1 VIICTDTR
9 TDLTPAQLAWMVKC
23 SIEGFALGYL
33 PAFKTWGLPPLYQSG
48 VRFQL
53 PQGHGGGVELMK
65 SPLATYRDRWGD
77 CDRLMIWWLCEQ
89 WAAGRPAR
97 CSTMWLGNRMHVLG
111 RRSWNDQGPQEDP
124 SVILGAKAA

>member
-1 VIICTDTR
+1 MIICTDTGL
-9 TDLTPAQLAWMVKC
+9 DLNPRELALMVKF

-33 PAFKTWGLPPLYQSG
+33 DAFKRWGLPPLYSSG

-53 PQGHGGGVELMK
+53 PPGHGNGVEVMK

-89 WAAGRPAR
+89 WANGRPAR
-97 CSTMWLGNRMHVLG
+97 CSTLWLGNRMHVLG
-111 RRSWNDQGPQEDP
+111 RRAWNDQGPLEDP